1 MSSPG
6 SMKKLIVLG
15 STGSIGRATL
25 DVALRQS
32 SRLQVVGLSAG
43 KNCDLLF
50 EQVAS
55 FRPAAVAIEDPLCAE
70 RLRRLYPA
78 LTVYSGENA
87 ATQLVSETFCDV
99 VMAAIAGMA
108 GLRPVIAAARLG
120 CAIALANKES
130 LVVGGALLMR
140 LTKAQGS
147 VLLPVDSEHSAL
159 WQAMSAWPREAVRRL
174 ILTASGGP
182 FLGKSK
188 EDLREVQVAQALAHP
203 TWKMGGKIS
212 IDSATLM
219 NKGLEVIEAHHL
231 FDFAYADM
239 QILVHPESIVH
250 SLVEFVDGAQL
261 AQCSR
266 PDMRIPIQYALS
278 YPERW
283 PADYVVNNYG
293 GLTFS
298 FREPDLDTF
307 RCLALALWAGKS
319 GGAYPVV
326 LNAANE
332 VAVEAFLGNRLSFLG
347 IAEVIEAVL
356 GEQVPPA
363 PRDLADLFVIDEW
376 ARRKAAMI
384 IKLRAV

>member
-1 MSSPG
+1 
-6 SMKKLIVLG
+6 MKKLIVLG

-25 DVALRQS
+25 EVARRHS
-32 SRLQVVGLSAG
+32 SRLQVVGLSGG

-50 EQVAS
+50 EQVAY
-55 FRPAAVAIEDPLCAE
+55 FRPLAVAVEDQGCAE
-70 RLRRLYPA
+70 KLRCLFPA
-78 LTVYSGENA
+78 LTVYGGKDA

-99 VMAAIAGMA
+99 VMAAISGMA
-108 GLRPVIAAARLG
+108 GLKPVIAAARLG
-120 CAIALANKES
+120 RAIALANKES
-130 LVVGGALLMR
+130 LVVGGELLMQ
-140 LTKAQGS
+140 LTKAEGS

-159 WQAMSAWPREAVRRL
+159 WQAMAGWPRQAVRRL

-182 FLGKSK
+182 FLGKSRD
-188 EDLREVQVAQALAHP
+188 DLRLVQVAEALAHP

-231 FDFAYADM
+231 FGFAYEDM

-250 SLVEFVDGAQL
+250 SMVEFVDGAQL

-298 FREPDLDTF
+298 FSEPDLGTF
-307 RCLALALWAGKS
+307 RCLPLALWAGKL

-332 VAVEAFLGNRLSFLG
+332 VAVEAFLRDRLSFLG

-356 GEQVPPA
+356 GEQVPAA
-363 PRDLADLFVIDEW
+363 PRDLADVFVIDEW